1 MLHFHIKRRLTRPI
15 ETIEIRYKDDDI
27 LNYDCILST
36 SALCYYISKMNKQAK
51 LYIRTN
57 NDLGQ
62 CLHHSIAT
70 QYINQV
76 EICQTSDEI
85 CQTSDE
91 ICQTSEKKLGETEQQ
106 FEFKNGKV
114 YFTETPKIIS
124 SQHYNPEEFRF
135 KIYTNFFLADLII
148 TYQKNMNN
156 YNKIMFKQADFGVT
170 GVAFDMEEVDRIDK
184 STKQEQ
190 EKNTKKIWDEID
202 IKMNRARGGQ
212 TAWLVFQ
219 NFFKKIF
226 GVSLT
231 DEQIEDIED
240 INYCLKKEDTTYY
253 IPFDSADFMNNAE
266 TQLVNIIQKI
276 KDGNTSS
283 FGDAP
288 KSTLLPIINDG
299 TPQIS
304 KLFSIAMAWYC
315 NILPG
320 VKYINTEQFFPIS
333 FEYTRPATVF
343 SIENILDSIDFPEI
357 LPSTIFIIAIKY
369 YKGNEEID
377 RNDHDNL
384 LGVAVNN
391 RYIYLMFL
399 ISQFFNTR
407 GNWIE
412 DDVKKFLKNLKTDIN
427 AKRECKVILEN
438 LLHTFF

>member
-1 MLHFHIKRRLTRPI
+1 MLHFHIKPELTRPI
-15 ETIEIRYKDDDI
+15 ETIEIRYNDDDI

-76 EICQTSDEI
+76 EICQAAEN
-85 CQTSDE
+85 
-91 ICQTSEKKLGETEQQ
+91 KLGETKQTKQQ

-135 KIYTNFFLADLII
+135 KIYTNFFMADLII
-148 TYQKNMNN
+148 TYQNNINN
-156 YNKIMFKQADFGVT
+156 YDKINFEQADFGVT
-170 GVAFDMEEVDRIDK
+170 DVKFDFDDFDEIDE

-202 IKMNRARGGQ
+202 IKMNRARGTRVI
-212 TAWLVFQ
+212 TAWSVFED
-219 NFFKKIF
+219 FFKKIF
-226 GVSLT
+226 GVSL
-231 DEQIEDIED
+231 IGEDFKD
-240 INYCLKKEDTTYY
+240 IGYCLKKKDTECY
-253 IPFDSADFMNNAE
+253 IPFNSADFMNNAE

-276 KDGNTSS
+276 KEGNTSS
-283 FGDAP
+283 FGASP
-288 KSTLLPIINDG
+288 KSTLLPIIHNDS
-299 TPQIS
+299 TPKIP

-315 NILPG
+315 NILPD
-320 VKYINTEQFFPIS
+320 VLNINTEQFCPIS

-357 LPSTIFIIAIKY
+357 LQSDTNSIITILY
-369 YKGNEEID
+369 YKGGEEID
-377 RNDHDNL
+377 RNDQDNE
-384 LGVAVNN
+384 LGVVINN

-412 DDVKKFLKNLKTDIN
+412 KDVKEFLKNLMEYNPIKDN
-427 AKRECKVILEN
+427 RECKAILKN
-438 LLHTFF
+438 LLHTLF

>member
-1 MLHFHIKRRLTRPI
+1 MLHFHINQKLTRPI
-15 ETIEIRYKDDDI
+15 ETIEIRYNDDDV

-57 NDLGQ
+57 IDLAQ

-76 EICQTSDEI
+76 EICQA
-85 CQTSDE
+85 
-91 ICQTSEKKLGETEQQ
+91 SENKLGETKQQ

-135 KIYTNFFLADLII
+135 KIYTKVFRPDLII
-148 TYQKNMNN
+148 TDQD
-156 YNKIMFKQADFGVT
+156 KINTYDKINFEQTDFNVT
-170 GVAFDMEEVDRIDK
+170 DVAFDLDHEFD
-184 STKQEQ
+184 TEQ

-202 IKMNRARGGQ
+202 IKMNRVRGGSLI
-212 TAWLVFQ
+212 TAWSVFED
-219 NFFKKIF
+219 FFKKIF

-231 DEQIEDIED
+231 GEDFEYIG
-240 INYCLKKEDTTYY
+240 YCLKKKDTKYY
-253 IPFDSADFMNNAE
+253 IPFDSREFMNNTK

-283 FGDAP
+283 FGASP
-288 KSTLLPIINDG
+288 KSTLLPIINDD

-343 SIENILDSIDFPEI
+343 SIENIIDSIDFPEI
-357 LPSTIFIIAIKY
+357 QPPSNHIITIQY
-369 YKGNEEID
+369 SKGDEDID
-377 RNDHDNL
+377 MDDFGNL
-384 LGVAVNN
+384 LGLAVNN
-391 RYIYLMFL
+391 KYIYLMFL

-407 GNWIE
+407 ENWRE
-412 DDVKKFLKNLKTDIN
+412 KDVKEFLKNLKTYITEN
-427 AKRECKVILEN
+427 RECKVILGD
-438 LLHTFF
+438 LLRTFVEI

>member
-1 MLHFHIKRRLTRPI
+1 MLNFHIKQRLTQPI
-15 ETIEIRYKDDDI
+15 KTIEIQYNNDEV

-51 LYIRTN
+51 LYIRTD

-76 EICQTSDEI
+76 EICQTSENK
-85 CQTSDE
+85 
-91 ICQTSEKKLGETEQQ
+91 SEDHKPEQQ

-114 YFTETPKIIS
+114 YFTETAKTIS
-124 SQHYNPEEFRF
+124 SQHYNPDKFRF
-135 KIYTNFFLADLII
+135 EINTKNFQADLII
-148 TYQKNMNN
+148 TYQV
-156 YNKIMFKQADFGVT
+156 KIKKYYKITFKQADFGVT
-170 GVAFDMEEVDRIDK
+170 DVEFNFEGVDE

-202 IKMNRARGGQ
+202 IKMNRARGSQ

-240 INYCLKKEDTTYY
+240 INYCLKKKDTTYY

-266 TQLVNIIQKI
+266 TQLIEIVQKI
-276 KDGNTSS
+276 KNGNTSS
-283 FGDAP
+283 FGASP
-288 KSTLLPIINDG
+288 KSTLLPIMHDND
-299 TPQIS
+299 TPRIP

-320 VKYINTEQFFPIS
+320 VKYINTAYSPIS
-333 FEYTRPATVF
+333 FEDTRPATVF
-343 SIENILDSIDFPEI
+343 SIENILDSIEFPKI
-357 LPSTIFIIAIKY
+357 PSVSDISVISIQY
-369 YKGNEEID
+369 NQ
-377 RNDHDNL
+377 DNL
-384 LGVAVNN
+384 LRVSANKKYV
-391 RYIYLMFL
+391 YLMFL

-407 GNWIE
+407 DKWIE
-412 DDVKKFLKNLKTDIN
+412 DDVKDFLQYLAGEIHSNK
-427 AKRECKVILEN
+427 ECKAILKN

>member
-15 ETIEIRYKDDDI
+15 ETIEIRYNDDDI

-76 EICQTSDEI
+76 EICQAAEN
-85 CQTSDE
+85 
-91 ICQTSEKKLGETEQQ
+91 KLGETEQQ

-135 KIYTNFFLADLII
+135 KIYTKYDIRPDLII
-148 TYQKNMNN
+148 TDQDNINTYD
-156 YNKIMFKQADFGVT
+156 KINFEQADFAVT
-170 GVAFDMEEVDRIDK
+170 GVEFKFEGVVDE

-190 EKNTKKIWDEID
+190 KKNAKKIWDEID
-202 IKMNRARGGQ
+202 IKMNRARGGSLS
-212 TAWLVFQ
+212 TAWSVFED
-219 NFFKKIF
+219 FFKKIF

-231 DEQIEDIED
+231 GEEFEDIY
-240 INYCLKKEDTTYY
+240 YCLKKKDTEYY
-253 IPFDSADFMNNAE
+253 IPFDSSKFMENVE
-266 TQLVNIIQKI
+266 TQLINIKQKI
-276 KDGNTSS
+276 KNGTTGAS
-283 FGDAP
+283 P

-343 SIENILDSIDFPEI
+343 SIGNIIDSIDFPEI
-357 LPSTIFIIAIKY
+357 LPSLIFKKKIAIKY
-369 YKGNEEID
+369 LMANEEID
-377 RNDHDNL
+377 MDDFDNL
-384 LGVAVNN
+384 LGVDVNN
-391 RYIYLMFL
+391 KYIYLIFL

-407 GNWIE
+407 GKWIE
-412 DDVKKFLKNLKTDIN
+412 NDVKEFLKNLKTDITEN
-427 AKRECKVILEN
+427 REYKVILGN
-438 LLHTFF
+438 LLHTFVEI

>member
-1 MLHFHIKRRLTRPI
+1 MLHFHIKQKLTRPI
-15 ETIEIRYKDDDI
+15 ETIEIRYNDDDI

-76 EICQTSDEI
+76 EICQSAEN
-85 CQTSDE
+85 
-91 ICQTSEKKLGETEQQ
+91 KLGETEQQ

-124 SQHYNPEEFRF
+124 SQHYNPKEFRF
-135 KIYTNFFLADLII
+135 KIYTEKIKPDLII
-148 TYQKNMNN
+148 TDNQNKLKKYNN
-156 YNKIMFKQADFGVT
+156 KKYKKITFKKADFDVT
-170 GVAFDMEEVDRIDK
+170 GVEFKFEGVDE

-202 IKMNRARGGQ
+202 IKMNRARGGSLS
-212 TAWLVFQ
+212 TAWSVFED
-219 NFFKKIF
+219 FFKKIF

-231 DEQIEDIED
+231 GKEGFEDIY
-240 INYCLKKEDTTYY
+240 YCLKKKDTKYY
-253 IPFDSADFMNNAE
+253 IPFDSSEFMENVE

-283 FGDAP
+283 FGASP

-315 NILPG
+315 NILSG

-343 SIENILDSIDFPEI
+343 SIENIIDSIDFPEI
-357 LPSTIFIIAIKY
+357 QPPSTFKIAIQY
-369 YKGNEEID
+369 SKGREDID
-377 RNDHDNL
+377 RDDFGNL
-384 LGVAVNN
+384 LGIYTKKNIAVNN
-391 RYIYLMFL
+391 KYIYLMFL

-412 DDVKKFLKNLKTDIN
+412 NDVKEFLKNLKTDITEN
-427 AKRECKVILEN
+427 RECKVILGN
-438 LLHTFF
+438 LLHTFVEI